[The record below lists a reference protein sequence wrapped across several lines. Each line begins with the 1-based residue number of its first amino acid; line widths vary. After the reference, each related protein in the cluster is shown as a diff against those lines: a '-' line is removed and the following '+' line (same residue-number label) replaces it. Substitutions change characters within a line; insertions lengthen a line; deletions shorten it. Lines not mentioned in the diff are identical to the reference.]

1 MANETERVLESRI
14 QLRNDT
20 AENWAS
26 VDPVLLKGE
35 IGIELDT
42 RKIKVGDGTTNWE
55 ALQYLSDDIVIAETD
70 PTETDS
76 QYDLGE
82 LWLNQA
88 VGKVF
93 LLIAKTDT
101 AAVWT
106 RIATADE
113 LAIVAE
119 AEVAQKLKTPRKIEI
134 AGDAEGTTDFDGSED
149 AIITL
154 VLKNSGATEGTFTK
168 VTVNEK
174 GLVVKSELLT
184 ADDTPELTP
193 AKITDA
199 GTAAARNVGSKAGD
213 LLELGAGGKID
224 KKYLPPIA
232 ITEPFAVASEEEMLA
247 LNCQKGDVAIR
258 SDESKSYILKTAP
271 ASKLENWLELQTP
284 DCKIN
289 SVNGQIGTVVLTTAD
304 IEEKDNLY
312 YTEDRAKASF
322 TENLGQTSS
331 ADLSDGETILHAT
344 DTIILNGGNA

>member
-55 ALQYLSDDIVIAETD
+55 ALQYLSDDIVIAEID

-101 AAVWT
+101 AAVWA

-134 AGDAEGTTDFDGSED
+134 AGDAEGATDFDGSED
-149 AIITL
+149 VLITL

-184 ADDTPELTP
+184 ADDIPDLTL

-232 ITEPFAVASEEEMLA
+232 ITEPFAVSSEEEMLA

-258 SDESKSYILKTAP
+258 SDESKSYILKNAP

-331 ADLSDGETILHAT
+331 ADLSDGETILHVT